1 MKELQLQYPLVSI
14 ITVNYNQSAVTCEL
28 LASLRKIS
36 YPNVEI
42 IVVDNN
48 SPNDYPDKIKGLYP
62 EITLIKS
69 DKNFGFAG
77 GNNIGIKS
85 SSGEY
90 LLFINNDIEV
100 SPDFLEPLVSAFLTN
115 PKIGAVSAMIKF
127 YYQNNIIQYAGYT
140 KLNPYTVRN
149 KLIGLNQNDTGQFD
163 QQVKTAYAH
172 GAGMMVSRKV
182 IQEVGMMPEV
192 YFLYYEEIDWS
203 ERINKKGYEI
213 HFVPKSV
220 IFHKESISTGKNSPL
235 KSYYFVRNRL
245 IFTRRNVKG
254 IKKIIS
260 LAFQIFIS
268 TPKMIIVHLLR
279 GEFKNS
285 NACLKGL
292 MWNFRHST
300 KKQIQ

>member
-1 MKELQLQYPLVSI
+1 MTEQQFPLVSV
-14 ITVNYNQSAVTCEL
+14 ITVNYNQSTVTCEL
-28 LASLRKIS
+28 LASLRQIS

-48 SPNDYPDKIKGLYP
+48 SPNDNPDKIKELYP
-62 EITLIKS
+62 EIILIKS
-69 DKNFGFAG
+69 GENSGFAG
-77 GNNIGIKS
+77 GNNLGIKA

-100 SPDFLEPLVSAFLTN
+100 SPDFLEPLVNAFTNN
-115 PKIGAVSAMIKF
+115 PKIGAVSSMIKF
-127 YYQNNIIQYAGYT
+127 FYHNNIIQYAGYT

-149 KLIGLNQNDTGQFD
+149 RLIGLNENDEGQYNE
-163 QQVKTAYAH
+163 QVRTAYAH
-172 GAGMMVSRKV
+172 GAGMMVSKKV
-182 IQEVGMMPEV
+182 IKEVGMMPEV

-203 ERINKKGYEI
+203 ERINQKGYEI

-245 IFTRRNVKG
+245 IFTRRNLKG
-254 IKKIIS
+254 LKKMIS
-260 LAFQIFIS
+260 LTYQTFVSA
-268 TPKMIIVHLLR
+268 PKMIIVHFLK

-285 NACLKGL
+285 KACLKGL
-292 MWNFRHST
+292 FWNFSHPL